1 MGVRGKVGPKVERGA
16 PSRAA
21 PGWYPPLGTYQDGV
35 PRPADRHVGGGG
47 ARPGEADVVGR
58 ERVEA
63 AVGAGVGG
71 GCGMQQVVLAG
82 RVEHELLAAADL
94 REPRKLVSQSV
105 RQSVSDTAPLCWVW
119 GPGIAVLSSCR

>member
-1 MGVRGKVGPKVERGA
+1 MVPRLGA
-16 PSRAA
+16 
-21 PGWYPPLGTYQDGV
+21 YQDGV
-35 PRPADRHVGGGG
+35 PRPADGHVGGGA
-47 ARPGEADVVGR
+47 ARPGEAAVVGR

-94 REPRKLVSQSV
+94 REPRKSVSQSV
-105 RQSVSDTAPLCWVW
+105 SQSVSDTAPLCWVG
-119 GPGIAVLSSCR
+119 GPGIAVLLSCR